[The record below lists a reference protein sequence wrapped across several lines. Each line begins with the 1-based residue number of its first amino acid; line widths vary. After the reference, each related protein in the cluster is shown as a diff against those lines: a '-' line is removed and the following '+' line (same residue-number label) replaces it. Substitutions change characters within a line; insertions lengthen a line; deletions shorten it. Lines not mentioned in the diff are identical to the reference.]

1 MSIVDPNSPLPLY
14 AQVKE
19 ALQREIEKNMRPGQS
34 LPIEPEL
41 EKRFGV
47 SRVTIRRALEEL
59 ETDGLIIRK
68 QGRGTFVREPKIAQ
82 ELTRLVSWGE
92 TIRQGGLEPQTRHTE
107 IDLVEP
113 SPEMVNS
120 LKLIPGTKIVRVRR
134 LRYASDEP
142 ICIMTNFMPQG
153 LIPHLE
159 QTGLIKD
166 SIYETM
172 AHFNLKPVRA
182 FDKVEARAA
191 TAWEAGQLQVPD
203 GFPLLEVKRIVYD
216 STGKPLYLAI
226 ITNRSDKYVYTVHFG
241 SQA

>member
-19 ALQREIEKNMRPGQS
+19 ALKREIEKNMQPGQS

-59 ETDGLIIRK
+59 ELDGLIIRK

-82 ELTRLVSWGE
+82 ELTRLISWGE
-92 TIRQGGLEPQTRHTE
+92 TIRQSGLVPLTVNTE
-107 IDLVEP
+107 IELLDP
-113 SPEMVNS
+113 APEVAIS
-120 LKLIPGTKIVRVRR
+120 LKLLPDTSIVRVRR
-134 LRYASDEP
+134 LRYASGEP

-153 LIPHLE
+153 LIPNLE
-159 QTGLIKD
+159 HTGLVND
-166 SIYETM
+166 SIYESL
-172 AHFNLKPVRA
+172 AEHNLKPVRA

-191 TAWEAGQLQVPD
+191 TEWEADQLQVPA
-203 GFPLLEVKRIVYD
+203 GFPLLEVTRLAYD
-216 STGKPLYLAI
+216 ANGLPMYLAV

-241 SQA
+241 SQP